1 MSDGNGARQEVPYK
15 ELDYFEEN
23 IHDRE
28 RFAGR
33 DHDIEEVVARISST
47 RAFVLYGRSGLG
59 KTSLLLSGV
68 FPILRKEGFLPIYV
82 RTLDQPL
89 QGLEK
94 ILRHPCSGLFD
105 SPARDDESLEDL
117 LRRAGGKSIPVLVFD
132 QFEEFFTRFALRTD
146 GFLKKRRDRTEFVN
160 RICALVLDLARDIR
174 IVFSLRED
182 YLHTLDAFQRRLPNL
197 FSTAYRLLPLTA
209 DGARDAIIRPLRRDG
224 VAFDQ
229 RAVTGLVDQLAEFD
243 FESARLQ
250 VASSELYLSARGAR
264 DGKVSITADDLG
276 RLKEHGASGLSG
288 VFKRYLQAAIEH
300 IEERWHLLARA
311 LLDVLFL
318 AKGTKFALSSR
329 ELVDYQFGTALETLD
344 VLRQLTRQ
352 KILRRERRDGR
363 TWFELRHECLVEPI
377 EEWLNESESFGNYR
391 QVRDIIKA
399 NARGGR
405 FRTHPEMLLSTDQ
418 LDRLVSPNKERFRL
432 SAQEIEF
439 VTLSAIYERSADVG
453 WWADKMGKEET
464 EKLLTGLLA
473 DESNHK
479 MLLGAAEAVGKAGF
493 QNRDISQ
500 RCLAMALNKDTPS
513 EVQRAA
519 GLSFATIAGM
529 DEITALRAMRGKI
542 ALGKNFRALL
552 GDLYEKDRLRG
563 HFNLATR
570 FMGRRQWER
579 RLFDQR
585 IASLREISGEAT
597 TGGGQGGGVWA
608 ATIGLVL
615 ALVIGN
621 ASDSLGSL
629 WSAFV
634 LLLMI
639 GMGFGLLMG
648 HLYGTSAAQEL
659 VIHKYVDWGRATRR
673 QFGVSLSCAFFPFGL
688 ALELQS
694 SLESWMRSKW
704 GQLPDWEEVVT
715 VFLVGIPIFA
725 GGTLV
730 FYWAL
735 SWAVS
740 LCRCVMVGEKR
751 WRALFWSIP
760 TLVTVGLL
768 PTMVVHK
775 MTFMLEPMLSWTL
788 MSGFLVFGLIMTG
801 AVGAL
806 NTIDETVREPVQGG
820 QRRRRNLLRA
830 FSLVGVACVFP
841 CFVWLFGWD
850 CFPRKWSSLRQRVSE
865 TGGVINCSTELK
877 MWPSISRVAIQTKS
891 LIYSLPRYLTD
902 SASDPASAFT
912 VNGANCDRGFV
923 FFPEHEAVIAFHA
936 WWSSEIKVQKT
947 RLIAERA
954 QEPGPDVS
962 VRTMG
967 YYETPVLLQFTPRNR
982 DENGRIVWA
991 TAPILGIDGSNVLPT
1006 PTLIPTP
1013 TLTITPILAPTPTLI
1028 STLILTPT
1036 SALLRRPVSARLY
1049 LYEACLTREAGQG
1062 EYLPLIEKPYD
1073 MDGFISKY
1081 FRPRSKAGPL
1091 SSYITLELPI
1101 EANGSLNIPFRL
1113 VRNGKSN
1120 DTPFAFS
1127 MVVGF
1132 TSQAK
1137 KD

>member
-250 VASSELYLSARGAR
+250 VASAELYLSARGAR

-493 QNRDISQ
+493 QNRDLSQ

-519 GLSFATIAGM
+519 GLSFATIAGE
-529 DEITALRAMRGKI
+529 DEVTGLRSKI
-542 ALGKNFRALL
+542 NSKAVRELF
-552 GDLYEKDRLRG
+552 GDLHEKGRLRG
-563 HFNLATR
+563 RFNQVVR
-570 FMGRRQWER
+570 FVARRRWER
-579 RLFDQR
+579 RLFDRR
-585 IASLREISGEAT
+585 ISTIREISGET
-597 TGGGQGGGVWA
+597 TLAGGVGGGIWA
-608 ATIGLVL
+608 LTVGLFVSYVVGNFNDSITEFFVTLVVL
-615 ALVIGN
+615 GALSV
-621 ASDSLGSL
+621 SL
-629 WSAFV
+629 
-634 LLLMI
+634 
-639 GMGFGLLMG
+639 GLLMG
-648 HLYGTSAAQEL
+648 LLCGTSAAQESA
-659 VIHKYVDWGRATRR
+659 IHGVVNWGRAVRR
-673 QFGVSLSCAFFPFGL
+673 QYFMGIAGAFCSFWIAIGIAETQSSWLSKQWEDLPNWVSVTNGWLLISALVPLGTVAFFWL
-688 ALELQS
+688 
-694 SLESWMRSKW
+694 
-704 GQLPDWEEVVT
+704 
-715 VFLVGIPIFA
+715 
-725 GGTLV
+725 
-730 FYWAL
+730 L
-735 SWAVS
+735 SWAVQF
-740 LCRCVMVGEKR
+740 LRLAMMGETR
-751 WRALFWSIP
+751 QRAIFWSIP
-760 TLVTVGLL
+760 TLITVGIFL
-768 PTMVVHK
+768 PMGIHR
-775 MTFMLEPMLSWTL
+775 MTFMLESVLAWGLLITSL
-788 MSGFLVFGLIMTG
+788 AFGLIVMG
-801 AVGAL
+801 AVAAF
-806 NTIDETVREPVQGG
+806 NTADHTMREAINSS
-820 QRRRRNLLRA
+820 QRLRRNLVRG
-830 FSLVGVACVFP
+830 FSLLGAICVIP
-841 CFVWLFGWD
+841 CLIGMMGWNSLPLAWGWLYHPPEENG
-850 CFPRKWSSLRQRVSE
+850 KIQYSVSM
-865 TGGVINCSTELK
+865 K
-877 MWPSISRVAIQTKS
+877 MWPTVSRFAIEPKD
-891 LIYSLPRYLTD
+891 LVYRM
-902 SASDPASAFT
+902 SASTSSEIT
-912 VNGANCDRGFV
+912 VNGDRCGYGEV
-923 FFPEHEAVIAFHA
+923 FFPEHRAEVLFHC
-936 WWSSEIKVQKT
+936 SSASNVGPQEIVLSEGFVSKT
-947 RLIAERA
+947 NPYLVDGIPFSHMLEFSP
-954 QEPGPDVS
+954 QD
-962 VRTMG
+962 
-967 YYETPVLLQFTPRNR
+967 R
-982 DENGRIVWA
+982 DDNKTVWA
-991 TAPILGIDGSNVLPT
+991 TPD
-1006 PTLIPTP
+1006 
-1013 TLTITPILAPTPTLI
+1013 I
-1028 STLILTPT
+1028 STFYANGTKVDSGAVMISIVLYSSSLT
-1036 SALLRRPVSARLY
+1036 S
-1049 LYEACLTREAGQG
+1049 EAGQDA
-1062 EYLPLIEKPYD
+1062 YKVLIDPAYEATHKDPSQYSQY
-1073 MDGFISKY
+1073 IIKH
-1081 FRPRSKAGPL
+1081 FRAKSRTGVLA
-1091 SSYITLELPI
+1091 SSGVSFSVWS
-1101 EANGSLNIPFRL
+1101 EANGSIKIPFKLERSE
-1113 VRNGKSN
+1113 KSK
-1120 DTPFAFS
+1120 TPARTFS
-1127 MVVGF
+1127 MVVGIQSSD
-1132 TSQAK
+1132 TRPK
-1137 KD
+1137 KSP